1 MQGVLLRTHLFTN
14 ASRREVAVLQNLCSE
29 RRQVTQGLIADEIGD
44 VRHRLVRYD
53 IKLRTEVIF
62 LLLGLHDLPPPRV

>member
-29 RRQVTQGLIADEIGD
+29 RRQVTQGLIADEVGD
-44 VRHRLVRYD
+44 VRNRLVRYD
-53 IKLRTEVIF
+53 IKLRIQVVLF
-62 LLLGLHDLPPPRV
+62 LLTPV